1 MAKNE
6 FIKHCRYYRGQ
17 KENPNTD
24 DSNMAWFWDMERVY
38 IGSNGKFDGERDVY
52 KAIHGKEYPGIPFDL
67 LMVMFTSWGKMT
79 YDIQKSIG
87 DFYKLID
94 EYLFIPNDRFPENEI
109 PNRM

>member
-1 MAKNE
+1 MAKNDC
-6 FIKHCRYYRGQ
+6 IKRCRYYRGQ
-17 KENPNTD
+17 TENPNTD
-24 DSNMAWFWDMERVY
+24 DANMAWFWDMERVY
-38 IGSNGKFDGERDVY
+38 VEHDGHFIGEREYY
-52 KAIHGKEYPGIPFDL
+52 KAIHGKEYPGIPFNL

-94 EYLFIPNDRFPENEI
+94 EYLFVPNDHFPENEI